1 MPRIAPTNLYVIAD
15 CHWLPATASGC
26 ANVSMRSTSFVLM
39 KNSASTTHRTAPI
52 AIPAAW

>member
-15 CHWLPATASGC
+15 VKGPGSTSGC
-26 ANVSMRSTSFVLM
+26 ANRSTRSTSFVLM

-52 AIPAAW
+52 KIPAAW